1 MRVRTKTLWIR
12 PEYLEGIL
20 AGRKTIEV
28 RVGYPNIVRLRPGD
42 RLLLNG
48 AHPYRLLRIAD
59 YPDFEALLLAE
70 EAAVIAP
77 DCPPERVLED
87 LRSIYPPEKEA
98 LGVYALHICPEDHAG
113 EAGSHLS
120 QSEPR
125 GLDCADG

>member
-48 AHPYRLLRIAD
+48 AHPYRILRIAA
-59 YPDFEALLLAE
+59 YPDFEALLQAE
-70 EAAVIAP
+70 EAAAIAP
-77 DCPPERVLED
+77 DCPPECILED
-87 LRSIYPPEKEA
+87 LRAIYPREKEA
-98 LGVYALHICPEDHAG
+98 LGVYALHIRREDNAWSV
-113 EAGSHLS
+113 AAS
-120 QSEPR
+120 
-125 GLDCADG
+125 

>member
-70 EAAVIAP
+70 EAAAIAP

-87 LRSIYPPEKEA
+87 FRSIYPPEKEA

-113 EAGSHLS
+113 EARSRLS

-125 GLDCADG
+125 G